1 MAAPKAK
8 TAAKLL
14 KPMRVVRFIMN
25 TVKMR
30 VLTSCWRATFAHKT
44 LVVSI
49 WIDFAR
55 LVLFRHSSL
64 ACQAVALRVG
74 WSLLQG

>member
-1 MAAPKAK
+1 MKRNAVVAAPKAK

-30 VLTSCWRATFAHKT
+30 VLTELLESDVRIRPWSYPSGSTSHDWFFSAT
-44 LVVSI
+44 
-49 WIDFAR
+49 
-55 LVLFRHSSL
+55 RHSP
-64 ACQAVALRVG
+64 AKP
-74 WSLLQG
+74 